1 MEPAAAPS
9 QRPPPPSGP
18 PAEAAAEQL
27 SAHAMFDPSTAK
39 ARGSSLVGKGL
50 KHVGKR
56 TGLAGGRPK
65 PPPPSYPR
73 GPPPAQPGAQVEPEP
88 EPELE
93 PSLPMVLPRWSAV
106 VGPPLA
112 SELGDDGSELAL
124 EPEELEGLE
133 LAVVNNPARTL
144 GSTLAIVARSSSTRV
159 PVNRVVMDING
170 QDVQGKSAA
179 ELLALAGVA
188 PCSLRLTG
196 ATIADLR
203 HRAVAAFYERSG
215 AVDYKPNE
223 PEQTTGLTVSV
234 SQTVAALQQPATSV
248 VNSLRLAA
256 SRFEKPPEPAADA
269 AADGKRRAEVLFEW
283 NEATGASPDD
293 LVLAAGVVVEVISD
307 EPGHGWLTGAHG
319 GKQGIFPANYVK

>member
-9 QRPPPPSGP
+9 QRPPSGP
-18 PAEAAAEQL
+18 PAEAAAQQL

-293 LVLAAGVVVEVISD
+293 LVLAAGAVVEVISD